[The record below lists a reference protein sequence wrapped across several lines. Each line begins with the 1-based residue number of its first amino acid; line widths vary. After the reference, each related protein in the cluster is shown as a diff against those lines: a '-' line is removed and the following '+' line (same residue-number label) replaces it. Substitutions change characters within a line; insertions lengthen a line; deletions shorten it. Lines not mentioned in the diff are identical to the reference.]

1 MKSKHLAVYAVSA
14 ALLLPAI
21 AADIDPIDDVR
32 ALPILLLAAQPPA
45 SARPTD
51 AAVKASFLTRFA
63 GYLVWPPAARPGAG
77 TPYRICV
84 IGADPFGRL
93 IEEAVRGQQIDRH
106 PLQLRRIRGPD
117 QAAGCH
123 VAFVQGTA
131 AASTESILARF
142 AGKPVL
148 TVTDARA
155 GPERGIIHFVV
166 HQGRVRFHIDD
177 AAAARGGLSISSR
190 LLGIALSVRQ
200 RAS

>member
-1 MKSKHLAVYAVSA
+1 MKSKRFA
-14 ALLLPAI
+14 ALLS
-21 AADIDPIDDVR
+21 AA
-32 ALPILLLAAQPPA
+32 AWSALAAPA
-45 SARPTD
+45 NAAGEGQAPAQPTD
-51 AAVKASFLTRFA
+51 AVKAAFLTKFA
-63 GYLVWPPAARPGAG
+63 GYLAWPPAARPGAG

-93 IEEAVRGQQIDRH
+93 IEEAVRDRQVDRH
-106 PLQLRRIRGPD
+106 ALRLRRLGGPD
-117 QAAGCH
+117 QAGGCH

-131 AASTESILARF
+131 AASTRTILARL
-142 AGKPVL
+142 AGKPIL

-177 AAAARGGLSISSR
+177 AAAARSGLSISSR

-200 RAS
+200 RAP